1 MPLKKLFG
9 KPNMRNRR
17 PGIAREMS
25 ALRSLV
31 TTVALILSV
40 CIPSVEFLRAS
51 PRQATPA
58 EQDPAVKN
66 AFADFGHRVDAYQ
79 KLRGDLEHKLP
90 ALKPTDNPDAIV
102 AHQAALAKQIAN
114 ARKNAKRGDI
124 FTVEISQ
131 QFRKLIRDAFKSAKG
146 PEIHKTIRQG
156 EPTSFVLRVNEVY
169 PAETPVTTMPP
180 TLLNRLPKL
189 PSNLEYR
196 LVGSAFLLED
206 IKARLV
212 VDFFD
217 QVYAQPQPPH

>member
-1 MPLKKLFG
+1 MLSKKLFG
-9 KPNMRNRR
+9 KPNTRNRQT
-17 PGIAREMS
+17 GIKCEKV
-25 ALRSLV
+25 ALHALV
-31 TTVALILSV
+31 TTVTLALSV
-40 CIPSVEFLRAS
+40 CVPSVGFLSAAS
-51 PRQATPA
+51 RQTAPA
-58 EQDPAVKN
+58 EQDPAVKRV
-66 AFADFGHRVDAYQ
+66 FADFGHRVDAYQ

-102 AHQAALAKQIAN
+102 AHQAALAKEIAN

-156 EPTSFVLRVNEVY
+156 EPTSFALRVNEVY
-169 PAETPVTTMPP
+169 PADTPVTTMPP

-196 LVGSAFLLED
+196 LVGSAFVLED